1 MRNYRLA
8 SSFILIIKN
17 TQRHQFDYQH
27 SIKNF
32 YRLYK
37 MRWNVLRLCLTL
49 SIAIFQRF
57 LRNKTLSLPQKKLKS
72 LKSKGFKK
80 AVAFKRD
87 SPNTGRS
94 DREIR
99 A

>member
-1 MRNYRLA
+1 MDT
-8 SSFILIIKN
+8 SFFILIVKN
-17 TQRHQFDYQH
+17 PQRHQFDYQH

-57 LRNKTLSLPQKKLKS
+57 LRNKTLS
-72 LKSKGFKK
+72 
-80 AVAFKRD
+80 
-87 SPNTGRS
+87 
-94 DREIR
+94 
-99 A
+99 

>member
-1 MRNYRLA
+1 MRNYVGA
-8 SSFILIIKN
+8 GPFILIAKN

-37 MRWNVLRLCLTL
+37 MRWNVLCLTL

-57 LRNKTLSLPQKKLKS
+57 LRNKTLSLPQKTKKLK
-72 LKSKGFKK
+72 
-80 AVAFKRD
+80 V
-87 SPNTGRS
+87 
-94 DREIR
+94 
-99 A
+99 

>member
-1 MRNYRLA
+1 
-8 SSFILIIKN
+8 
-17 TQRHQFDYQH
+17 
-27 SIKNF
+27 
-32 YRLYK
+32 

-94 DREIR
+94 DRELK

>member
-1 MRNYRLA
+1 M
-8 SSFILIIKN
+8 S
-17 TQRHQFDYQH
+17 
-27 SIKNF
+27 
-32 YRLYK
+32 
-37 MRWNVLRLCLTL
+37 LRLCLTL

-72 LKSKGFKK
+72 LNLKVLKK

-94 DREIR
+94 DRELK

>member
-1 MRNYRLA
+1 MRNYSLA
-8 SSFILIIKN
+8 YTSFFILIVKN
-17 TQRHQFDYQH
+17 PQRYQFDYQY

-57 LRNKTLSLPQKKLKS
+57 LRNKTLS
-72 LKSKGFKK
+72 
-80 AVAFKRD
+80 
-87 SPNTGRS
+87 
-94 DREIR
+94 
-99 A
+99 

>member
-1 MRNYRLA
+1 M
-8 SSFILIIKN
+8 IVKN

-57 LRNKTLSLPQKKLKS
+57 LRNKTLSLPQKNQ
-72 LKSKGFKK
+72 K
-80 AVAFKRD
+80 A
-87 SPNTGRS
+87 
-94 DREIR
+94 
-99 A
+99 

>member
-1 MRNYRLA
+1 MDT
-8 SSFILIIKN
+8 SFFILIVKN
-17 TQRHQFDYQH
+17 PRRHQFDYQY

-57 LRNKTLSLPQKKLKS
+57 LLNKTLS
-72 LKSKGFKK
+72 
-80 AVAFKRD
+80 
-87 SPNTGRS
+87 
-94 DREIR
+94 
-99 A
+99 